1 MILKFDNYIK
11 EDKEIYNDYITEKLS
26 VSLDVSDK
34 TDDIVRHINQQL
46 RNNGVKII
54 QTVHYDCVDVEKIQ
68 LDKCLNVYIFGCEC
82 IMNVDIYNLH
92 IKDKGN
98 IQPVLNDIGY
108 DMDIQTH
115 TKDVGGYA
123 NVFFTITGN
132 LILYDMETSPV
143 SSFKLSHELQ
153 HAYMEYKIYDGVPM
167 VSVGER
173 MNRNKKWLGVYDKCC
188 ILLKDMN
195 NDMEFDKDF
204 YNVVYALYSCDVEEI
219 SAFTQQSYEECK
231 GCSMSEYKDKL
242 KKTMLYKLR
251 YIFKNVL
258 EFLDKPESKTTYDMW
273 RNNVESK
280 LPLFDQ
286 VKKLI
291 EKRYK
296 KIKKNYGN
304 VLVLLEYDLESKNT
318 VELGIHD

>member
-1 MILKFDNYIK
+1 MILDF
-11 EDKEIYNDYITEKLS
+11 EIYNDYITEKLS

-46 RNNGVKII
+46 KNNGVKII
-54 QTVHYDCVDVEKIQ
+54 QTIHYDCVDVKKIQ
-68 LDKCLNVYIFGCEC
+68 LDKCLTVDIFGCEC

-92 IKDKGN
+92 INENGN

-115 TKDVGGYA
+115 IEDVGGYA

-143 SSFKLSHELQ
+143 SLFKLSHELQ

-167 VSVGER
+167 VSIGER
-173 MNRNKKWLGVYDKCC
+173 TKRNKKWLAVYNKCC
-188 ILLKDMN
+188 LLLKDMN
-195 NDMEFDKDF
+195 KDMKFDKDF

-242 KKTMLYKLR
+242 KTTMLYKLR

-258 EFLDKPESKTTYDMW
+258 EFLDKQELMTIYNEW
-273 RNNVESK
+273 RNNMQST
-280 LPLFDQ
+280 LPSFDQ

-304 VLVLLEYDLESKNT
+304 VLVLLEYDLENKNT
-318 VELGIHD
+318 VELGIHN

>member
-1 MILKFDNYIK
+1 MILKFDDYIK

-26 VSLDVSDK
+26 VSLDVSNK
-34 TDDIVRHINQQL
+34 TDDIVRQFNQQL
-46 RNNGVKII
+46 KNNGVKTV
-54 QTVHYDCVDVEKIQ
+54 QTVHYDCVDVGKIQ

-92 IKDKGN
+92 IKNKGSV
-98 IQPVLNDIGY
+98 QPVLNDIGY

-153 HAYMEYKIYDGVPM
+153 HAYMDHKIYDCMPM

-173 MNRNKKWLGVYDKCC
+173 MKRNKKWLGVYDKCC
-188 ILLKDMN
+188 LLLKDMN
-195 NDMEFDKDF
+195 NDIKFDKDF

-231 GCSMSEYKDKL
+231 GYSMSEYKDKL
-242 KKTMLYKLR
+242 KTTMLYKLR
-251 YIFKNVL
+251 YIFKNVF

-273 RNNVESK
+273 RNNAELK
-280 LPLFDQ
+280 LPSFDQ
-286 VKKLI
+286 IKKLI

-304 VLVLLEYDLESKNT
+304 VLVLLEYDLENKDT
-318 VELGIHD
+318 VELGIHN

>member
-1 MILKFDNYIK
+1 MILDF
-11 EDKEIYNDYITEKLS
+11 EIYNDYITEKLS
-26 VSLDVSDK
+26 VSLDVGDK

-46 RNNGVKII
+46 KNNGVKII
-54 QTVHYDCVDVEKIQ
+54 QTIHYDCVDVEKIQ
-68 LDKCLNVYIFGCEC
+68 LDKCLTADIFGCEC

-92 IKDKGN
+92 IKEKG

-115 TKDVGGYA
+115 IEDVGGYA

-143 SSFKLSHELQ
+143 SLFKLSHELQ

-167 VSVGER
+167 VSVSER
-173 MNRNKKWLGVYDKCC
+173 MKRNKKWMGVYDKCC
-188 ILLKDMN
+188 LLLKDMN

-231 GCSMSEYKDKL
+231 GCSMGEYKDKL
-242 KKTMLYKLR
+242 KTTMLYKLR

-258 EFLDKPESKTTYDMW
+258 EFLNKQESMTIYNGW
-273 RNNVESK
+273 RNNMEST
-280 LPLFDQ
+280 PPSFDQ
-286 VKKLI
+286 TKKLI